1 MKKNVAWLVGIGLVG
16 IGTILGGAAMLAESS
31 LRAQPAKTTQ
41 PERPDT
47 PPRREIPAL
56 PPAKPVVGEH
66 RFGLREAKPRTP
78 GAFRLATYNVENL
91 FDEVDDPTLIGDQ
104 DDLPMAKPAPQREAI
119 AAAIRAIDADVLALE
134 EIESKEALIW
144 FRDLY
149 LSDMG
154 YEHVESIDAGD
165 DRGIEN
171 GVLSRFP
178 ISNPRVWVG
187 MDLGGVHPDT
197 YGDRGAANWLAGEP
211 LKFRRT
217 PLCVDVTVPAGT
229 DLGGAK
235 LEKPYEFTLFALH
248 HKSGGG
254 SGYWREAEA
263 KRVVE
268 LASEIGAAQPN
279 RPVAI
284 VGDFNAVPTDKVLQ
298 IYRDAGMVDTLGS
311 RAAAPGRGVSIS
323 PEAAAFITHASER
336 TIDFVLVNKAL
347 ATNLVPDS
355 AFVLGTLILPKGVDY
370 RSVTPPA
377 GYGSDHFPV
386 VVDIDAV
393 GARAPL
399 DVRVGNEEGAK
410 VEQAH

>member
-1 MKKNVAWLVGIGLVG
+1 MNKNVAWLVGMGLVG
-16 IGTILGGAAMLAESS
+16 VGTVLGGAAMLAESS
-31 LRAQPAKTTQ
+31 LRAQPAKAPAQ
-41 PERPDT
+41 PERPDS
-47 PPRREIPAL
+47 PPRKEIPAL
-56 PPAKPVVGEH
+56 PAAKPIVGEF
-66 RFGLREAKPRTP
+66 RFGSREAKARTP
-78 GAFRLATYNVENL
+78 GALRLATYNVENL
-91 FDEVDDPTLIGDQ
+91 FDEVDDPNLNGDQ
-104 DDLPMAKPAPQREAI
+104 DDLPMAKPAAQREAI
-119 AAAIRAIDADVLALE
+119 AAAIRAVNADVIALE
-134 EIESKEALIW
+134 EIESKEALVW

-178 ISNPRVWVG
+178 LSNPRVWVG

-197 YGDRGAANWLAGEP
+197 YGDRGQANSMAGQP

-229 DLGGAK
+229 DLDGVK
-235 LEKPYEFTLFALH
+235 MEKPYEFTLFALH

-263 KRVVE
+263 TRIVQFIRE
-268 LASEIGAAQPN
+268 IEDASPG
-279 RPVAI
+279 RPVAV
-284 VGDFNAVPTDKVLQ
+284 VGDFNAVPTDKVLE
-298 IYRDAGMVDTLGS
+298 IYREAGMVDTLAS
-311 RAAAPGRGVSIS
+311 RPAVGPRGTPIS
-323 PEAAAFITHASER
+323 PELAPFITHASER

-347 ATNLVPDS
+347 AASVVPDS
-355 AFVLGTLILPKGVDY
+355 AFVFGTLILPKGVDY

-386 VVDIDAV
+386 VVDITAT
-393 GARAPL
+393 GAGPSGG
-399 DVRVGNEEGAK
+399 DEEGAK
-410 VEQAH
+410 VKAAQ